1 MTEYIIPAA
10 AGIVVAV
17 IEALAARDRMKA
29 KKDRERAEARYA
41 LREEESRLSMQ
52 MADATLQLSI
62 VTANA
67 LTGGRNN
74 GNVERAR
81 QAAAKAEAEYEAFH
95 NRLAAHE
102 VTKF

>member
-10 AGIVVAV
+10 AAIFVAV
-17 IEALAARDRMKA
+17 IEALAARDRRNA
-29 KKDRERAEARYA
+29 KKEGEKADARYA

-81 QAAAKAEAEYEAFH
+81 QAAAKAQAEYEAFH

-102 VTKF
+102 VARM